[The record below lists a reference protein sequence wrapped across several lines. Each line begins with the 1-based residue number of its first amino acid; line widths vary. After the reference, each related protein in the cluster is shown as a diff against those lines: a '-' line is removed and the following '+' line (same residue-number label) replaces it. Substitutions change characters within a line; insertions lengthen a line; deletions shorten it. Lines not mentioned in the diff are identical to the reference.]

1 MHVRTSRTGG
11 RRTEGGGVGAW
22 SVGAWERG
30 AWSDGWTLHAP
41 TLDAPRCH
49 PGLVEAG
56 DWKVPGSR
64 RKECLRYAKLA
75 LVCLTA
81 AGCHRTAPPA
91 PRPPPAVTVNQPAQR
106 EVVEWDE
113 YPGWLEATDMV
124 EVRARLS
131 GYLESVHFKDGADV
145 KKGDL
150 LFVIDPRPYQAEL
163 DRAQANLLQAETRL
177 ELASNDLARAERL
190 LKSKAISEEEADSRS
205 KAKREAEAAIQS
217 ASASMEMARLNL
229 DYTHITSPIDGHVG
243 RKLIS
248 EGNLVNGNQGQ
259 STLLTTIVSVDP
271 IYCYFE
277 PDERSILKYQQLAR
291 DRNGDNTTRGKV
303 ACELALANE
312 TGFPH
317 VGVLD
322 FMDNQVDTK
331 TGTMRVRGVF
341 PNPGPDHILQPG
353 FFAHVRVPGSAKYR
367 ALLIPDQAVGT
378 DQGQKFVYVV
388 NDQDVV
394 DRRTV
399 KLGPVIDGLR
409 VVREGIHAGEW
420 VVVNGLMSINQGV
433 KVKPQKAEIGGQRS
447 EVGDQRA
454 EVRGQRA
461 P

>member
-1 MHVRTSRTGG
+1 MRQSKFVTFSGL
-11 RRTEGGGVGAW
+11 A
-22 SVGAWERG
+22 AL
-30 AWSDGWTLHAP
+30 GW
-41 TLDAPRCH
+41 
-49 PGLVEAG
+49 
-56 DWKVPGSR
+56 
-64 RKECLRYAKLA
+64 LA
-75 LVCLTA
+75 A
-81 AGCHRTAPPA
+81 ACNHSKTPP
-91 PRPPPAVTVNQPAQR
+91 PRPPPAVTANQPAQR

-113 YPGWLEATDMV
+113 YPGRLEAVDMV
-124 EVRARLS
+124 EVRARVG
-131 GYLESVHFKDGADV
+131 GYLQSVHFKDGTEV
-145 KKGDL
+145 NQGDL

-163 DRAQANLLQAETRL
+163 DRAAADLKQAESRL
-177 ELASNDLARAERL
+177 ELAVNELARAERL

-331 TGTMRVRGVF
+331 TGTMLIRGVF
-341 PNPGPDHILQPG
+341 PNPGPAHLLQPG
-353 FFAHVRVPGSAKYR
+353 FFARVRVP
-367 ALLIPDQAVGT
+367 
-378 DQGQKFVYVV
+378 
-388 NDQDVV
+388 
-394 DRRTV
+394 
-399 KLGPVIDGLR
+399 
-409 VVREGIHAGEW
+409 
-420 VVVNGLMSINQGV
+420 
-433 KVKPQKAEIGGQRS
+433 
-447 EVGDQRA
+447 
-454 EVRGQRA
+454 
-461 P
+461 

>member
-1 MHVRTSRTGG
+1 MPDKLCYMVSADSQKMHVRTSN
-11 RRTEGGGVGAW
+11 A
-22 SVGAWERG
+22 
-30 AWSDGWTLHAP
+30 
-41 TLDAPRCH
+41 
-49 PGLVEAG
+49 
-56 DWKVPGSR
+56 
-64 RKECLRYAKLA
+64 CLRCARLA
-75 LVCLTA
+75 LVCLTT

-91 PRPPPAVTVNQPAQR
+91 ARPPPAVTVNQPVQR

-113 YPGWLEATDMV
+113 FPGWLQAIDMV
-124 EVRARLS
+124 EVRARVT

-150 LFVIDPRPYQAEL
+150 LFVIDPRPYQAEM

-177 ELASNDLARAERL
+177 ELASNDLVRAERL

-217 ASASMEMARLNL
+217 ASASMEMARLNM

-259 STLLTTIVSVDP
+259 STLLTTIVSLDP

-291 DRNGDNTTRGKV
+291 ERNGDKTARVNL

-317 VGVLD
+317 AGVLD
-322 FMDNQVDTK
+322 FMNNQVDTK
-331 TGTMRVRGVF
+331 TGTMLIRGVF
-341 PNPGPDHILQPG
+341 PNPGPAHLLQPG
-353 FFAHVRVPGSAKYR
+353 FFARVRVPGSAKYR

-388 NDQDVV
+388 NDQDVA

-433 KVKPQKAEIGGQRS
+433 KVKPQKAAMAESRS
-447 EVGDQRA
+447 TTNAGPVAGTN
-454 EVRGQRA
+454 
-461 P
+461 